1 MQQLHQ
7 PLLSLYHYPSVT
19 QLEADM
25 GLEIWTEIITEY
37 NGRAIKGSFKFL
49 DGVVTVRTLRG
60 SKAAQVRGQT
70 PEQLAKTLLR
80 ELARDGMA

>member
-1 MQQLHQ
+1 
-7 PLLSLYHYPSVT
+7 
-19 QLEADM
+19 M
-25 GLEIWTEIITEY
+25 GLEIWREITTEY

-70 PEQLAKTLLR
+70 PERGEDIA
-80 ELARDGMA
+80 ARVGARGNGLKSAPDWLKPASADL